1 MEQKGGEVLGQ
12 GGYGCIISPP
22 LKCKN
27 HFKNIPYS
35 IDKRFI
41 SKIVEY
47 DEDDKEDVM
56 NELNIGNKL

>member
-1 MEQKGGEVLGQ
+1 MEQNGGEVLGQ

-22 LKCKN
+22 VKCKN

-35 IDKRFI
+35 IDNRFI

-47 DEDDKEDVM
+47 DEDNDQENI
-56 NELNIGNKL
+56 NEN